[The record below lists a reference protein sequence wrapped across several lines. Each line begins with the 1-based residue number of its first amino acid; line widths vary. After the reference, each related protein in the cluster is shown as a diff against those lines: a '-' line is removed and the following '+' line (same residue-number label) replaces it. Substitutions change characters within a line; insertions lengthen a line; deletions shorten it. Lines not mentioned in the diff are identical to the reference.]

1 MVMVSNA
8 EGKMEDG
15 HSENNI
21 LNKTFFFGWGGG
33 GGGGGCIISSE

>member
-21 LNKTFFFGWGGG
+21 LNKTFFFRVGG